1 METNLSKA
9 IDITNDTARY
19 DESVK
24 ELLAD
29 KQVLARILKY
39 SVEEFAELSLDEI
52 IKSISEPDIAGIR
65 VEPGMTNL
73 GKVEKQSEED
83 FVPGEGKNIY
93 DIRFVAYLGTEMIKF
108 LINVEAQKSTKHY
121 DLGYHLDNRII
132 FYLSRMISAQKEIEF
147 FNSDYDNIKAVR
159 SIWICMDS
167 NADEDSI
174 NRIRFV
180 QENVYGKMMEL
191 ANLNK
196 VQGIII
202 RLRQKENVESSKN
215 YLIAMLEELL
225 KKGDKEKKKKNLS
238 SNFGLIMTEETIR
251 RIDHM
256 CNLSDLIVEQGIE
269 QGIEQGNVL
278 HLIGQVCKKMK
289 KGKTVTEI
297 AEDLEEPAQKIEQI
311 YKAALKYNANEKEKD
326 KIYAELN

>member
-83 FVPGEGKNIY
+83 FVPEEGKNIY

-180 QENVYGKMMEL
+180 Q
-191 ANLNK
+191 
-196 VQGIII
+196 
-202 RLRQKENVESSKN
+202 ENVESSKN

>member
-1 METNLSKA
+1 
-9 IDITNDTARY
+9 
-19 DESVK
+19 
-24 ELLAD
+24 
-29 KQVLARILKY
+29 
-39 SVEEFAELSLDEI
+39 
-52 IKSISEPDIAGIR
+52 
-65 VEPGMTNL
+65 
-73 GKVEKQSEED
+73 
-83 FVPGEGKNIY
+83 
-93 DIRFVAYLGTEMIKF
+93 
-108 LINVEAQKSTKHY
+108 
-121 DLGYHLDNRII
+121 
-132 FYLSRMISAQKEIEF
+132 MISAQKEIEF

-167 NADEDSI
+167 NIDEDSI

-180 QENVYGKMMEL
+180 Q
-191 ANLNK
+191 
-196 VQGIII
+196 
-202 RLRQKENVESSKN
+202 ENVESSKN

>member
-180 QENVYGKMMEL
+180 QENV
-191 ANLNK
+191 
-196 VQGIII
+196 
-202 RLRQKENVESSKN
+202 ESSKN

-311 YKAALKYNANEKEKD
+311 YKAALKYNANEKEND

>member
-191 ANLNK
+191 ANLDK

-251 RIDHM
+251 R
-256 CNLSDLIVEQGIE
+256 
-269 QGIEQGNVL
+269 
-278 HLIGQVCKKMK
+278 
-289 KGKTVTEI
+289 
-297 AEDLEEPAQKIEQI
+297 QI
-311 YKAALKYNANEKEKD
+311 IMA
-326 KIYAELN
+326 KIYYKWINAGIINIDDVPDLWKKATQKLIDQNE